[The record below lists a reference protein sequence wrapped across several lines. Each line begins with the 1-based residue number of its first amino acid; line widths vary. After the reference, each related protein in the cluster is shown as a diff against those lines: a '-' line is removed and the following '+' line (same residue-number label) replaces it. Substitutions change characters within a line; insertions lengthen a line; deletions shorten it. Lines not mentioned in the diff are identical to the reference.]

1 MESLRIM
8 KSTISQHQF
17 INASAGTGK
26 TYTIME
32 IIIGIIEAE
41 VARTKET
48 NPDIL
53 NRMLILTYTEKATG
67 ELKKRLRDKFIEKIK
82 IQKGFKLKNN
92 SDLNTKPE
100 LNQLTDYNKL
110 LQNLDQVN
118 ISTIHGFCNM
128 VLREY
133 ELETFTHESST
144 LLPAREKIKEAL
156 YEIQHNEWNQG
167 KIVGEDLQFLLETS
181 HYFEKKE
188 ELLIPAI
195 EKYLSGREYQ
205 ADWKEFLIISR

>member
-82 IQKGFKLKNN
+82 IQKGFKFK
-92 SDLNTKPE
+92 K
-100 LNQLTDYNKL
+100 
-110 LQNLDQVN
+110 
-118 ISTIHGFCNM
+118 
-128 VLREY
+128 
-133 ELETFTHESST
+133 
-144 LLPAREKIKEAL
+144 
-156 YEIQHNEWNQG
+156 
-167 KIVGEDLQFLLETS
+167 QFGS
-181 HYFEKKE
+181 Q
-188 ELLIPAI
+188 
-195 EKYLSGREYQ
+195 YQ
-205 ADWKEFLIISR
+205 S